1 MAAFG
6 TDQLNAQRIFCCRN
20 ASDASKAMIASCV
33 SQLIT
38 ILMLFVGAGLFVYYL
53 QHPPGPGEQA
63 LFKESPD
70 YVFPVWITTVLPPGL
85 SGLILAAAFA
95 AAISSL
101 DSILAA
107 LSQTFI
113 SLFRTPEQ
121 LETMD
126 QKKLVFRSRVAVCVW
141 GIILC
146 AFAVALDHLR
156 GNINMVNLAFGM
168 VSYTYGPLLGMFLL
182 ALSPLKRDARGL
194 WIGLGLS
201 LFLALW
207 IRPDLYT
214 ILKNFG
220 VITAD
225 QAIAWKPAIS
235 YAWLFPSTC
244 LLTLFC
250 GVLFGSRK
258 K

>member
-1 MAAFG
+1 M
-6 TDQLNAQRIFCCRN
+6 
-20 ASDASKAMIASCV
+20 
-33 SQLIT
+33 
-38 ILMLFVGAGLFVYYL
+38 
-53 QHPPGPGEQA
+53 
-63 LFKESPD
+63 
-70 YVFPVWITTVLPPGL
+70 
-85 SGLILAAAFA
+85 ILAAAFA

-113 SLFRTPEQ
+113 SLFHTPEQ
-121 LETMD
+121 LESMD

-141 GIILC
+141 GVILC

-201 LFLALW
+201 LLLALW

-220 VITAD
+220 FITAD

-244 LLTLFC
+244 LLTLAC
-250 GVLFGSRK
+250 GILIGRSK
-258 K
+258 PSSS